1 MQLNIYI
8 IIFTQDKFISST
20 EINAFYFLSSL
31 IKKLKVWKKK
41 KFFFHRALFRVKLIF
56 KVRRVHAYSIKF
68 GSLNIAVEVE
78 K

>member
-1 MQLNIYI
+1 MRS
-8 IIFTQDKFISST
+8 IF
-20 EINAFYFLSSL
+20 YLLSGE
-31 IKKLKVWKKK
+31 KVKSMEKK
-41 KFFFHRALFRVKLIF
+41 KFFFHGALFRVKLIF

>member
-1 MQLNIYI
+1 M
-8 IIFTQDKFISST
+8 
-20 EINAFYFLSSL
+20 
-31 IKKLKVWKKK
+31 KKK
-41 KFFFHRALFRVKLIF
+41 VFFHGALFRVKLIF